1 MLQYRIRLIVS
12 VVLVVLSVAWM
23 ATADTW
29 HLGKDDSWQ
38 TLSPENEDKYLLAVA
53 NAKELVNK
61 GQTKAVKAAHKKLKQ
76 DFPGITEPDL
86 DVFIEAELLYCKG
99 KYAKAIKRY
108 DKLLKEYPESKL
120 CEAALGRQFTI
131 AKALLDGRKITVLG
145 IFKVKS
151 YSTGAQTMERIIDRI
166 GLSEPDGLGIKAA
179 LAVAENYEKRKKYE
193 QAYLMWSEIS
203 SQWQSGQIGKDALL
217 GMARCKIA
225 TYNKQP
231 EGKRFLYDASKLIT
245 ARSYYEKFQ
254 LLYPE
259 EAETLGIDSII
270 DEIDKQ
276 LALKQLSIGRYYRKI
291 GKRQAANL
299 YFDMVTQNW
308 PDTEAAQTAK
318 SMLNS
323 CVDDRETENK

>member
-1 MLQYRIRLIVS
+1 MLQYKRLII
-12 VVLVVLSVAWM
+12 LVALIVLSVAWM

-29 HLGKDDSWQ
+29 RLGDDDSRR
-38 TLSPENEDKYLLAVA
+38 TLSPKNEHKYLLAVA
-53 NAKELVNK
+53 NTKDLVDK
-61 GQTKAVKAAHKKLKQ
+61 GRTREGKAPHKKPKH
-76 DFPGITEPDL
+76 DFPRVTKSDL
-86 DVFIEAELLYCKG
+86 DIFIEAELLYSKG

-108 DKLLKEYPESKL
+108 DKLLKAYPESEL
-120 CEAALGRQFTI
+120 CEAALDRQFTM

-151 YSTGAQTMERIIDRI
+151 YSTGVQTMERIIDRV

-179 LAVAENYEKRKKYE
+179 LAVVEHYEKRKKYE
-193 QAYLMWSEIS
+193 QAYLTWSEIS

-217 GMARCKIA
+217 GMARCKLAI
-225 TYNKQP
+225 YNKQP
-231 EGKRFLYDASKLIT
+231 EGKRFLFDTSNLIT

-254 LLYPE
+254 LLYQK
-259 EAETLGIDSII
+259 EAETLGVDSII
-270 DEIDKQ
+270 DEIDEQ
-276 LALKQLSIGRYYRKI
+276 LALKQLGIGRYYRKI

-318 SMLNS
+318 AMLNS
-323 CVDDRETENK
+323 CVDDMETENK

>member
-1 MLQYRIRLIVS
+1 MLQYRIQLIVS

-29 HLGKDDSWQ
+29 RLRKDDSWQ

-53 NAKELVNK
+53 NTKDLVNK
-61 GQTKAVKAAHKKLKQ
+61 GRTKEVKATYNILKQ
-76 DFPGITEPDL
+76 DFSDVTEPDL

-108 DKLLKEYPESKL
+108 DKLLKEYPESML
-120 CEAALGRQFTI
+120 YEAALERQFAI

-151 YSTGAQTMERIIDRI
+151 YSTGAKTMERIIDRI
-166 GLSEPDGLGIKAA
+166 GLNEPDGLGIKAA
-179 LAVAENYEKRKKYE
+179 VAVAENYEKRKKYE

-203 SQWQSGQIGKDALL
+203 SLWQSGQIGKDALL
-217 GMARCKIA
+217 GMARCKSAI
-225 TYNKQP
+225 YNKQT
-231 EGKRFLYDASKLIT
+231 EGKRYLYDASKLIT
-245 ARSYYEKFQ
+245 ARSYYEKFR

-270 DEIDKQ
+270 DEIDEQ

-308 PDTEAAQTAK
+308 PDTKAAQTAK
-318 SMLNS
+318 AMLNN
-323 CVDDRETENK
+323 CVDGMETEK